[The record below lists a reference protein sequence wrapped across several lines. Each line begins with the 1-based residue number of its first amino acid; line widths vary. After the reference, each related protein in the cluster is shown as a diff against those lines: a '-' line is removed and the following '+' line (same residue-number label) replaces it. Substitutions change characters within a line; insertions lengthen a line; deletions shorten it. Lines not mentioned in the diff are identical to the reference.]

1 MPSTMVLTRPKPLRP
16 RILTLTDPAGI
27 DLGIGARHT
36 AQNAVHRLQILV
48 FIARAERAR
57 PGQCVFSLLLPLSA
71 AETLSGL
78 NATLP
83 LLFSACS
90 CAAAAGPYS
99 ASPAPIRLAIILIFI
114 YPQK

>member
-1 MPSTMVLTRPKPLRP
+1 MLRRMLSTDSRFLFSSREL
-16 RILTLTDPAGI
+16 
-27 DLGIGARHT
+27 
-36 AQNAVHRLQILV
+36 NA
-48 FIARAERAR
+48 
-57 PGQCVFSLLLPLSA
+57 PGLANASFSLLLPLSA

-90 CAAAAGPYS
+90 CAAAAGPYI

>member
-1 MPSTMVLTRPKPLRP
+1 MLRRMLSTDSRFLFSSREL
-16 RILTLTDPAGI
+16 
-27 DLGIGARHT
+27 
-36 AQNAVHRLQILV
+36 NAPG
-48 FIARAERAR
+48 RASAS
-57 PGQCVFSLLLPLSA
+57 FSLLLPLSA
-71 AETLSGL
+71 AETFSGL

-90 CAAAAGPYS
+90 CAAAACPYS